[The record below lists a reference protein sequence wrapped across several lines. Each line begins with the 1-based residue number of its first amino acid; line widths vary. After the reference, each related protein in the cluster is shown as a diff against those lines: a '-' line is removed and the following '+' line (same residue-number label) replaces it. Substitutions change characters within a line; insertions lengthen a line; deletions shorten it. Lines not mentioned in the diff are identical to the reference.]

1 MVWARVL
8 QAFDVQPPHVGDRAF
23 QVRVAAQLQRQ
34 RVAGRHMRA
43 RPARAHAE
51 RDARVTCRRQVNVAI
66 EPAAYITATLD
77 VAALRPWPAPS
88 I

>member
-1 MVWARVL
+1 MARVL
-8 QAFDVQPPHVGDRAF
+8 QAFDVQVATHVGDRAP

-34 RVAGRHMRA
+34 RVAGQHIRA
-43 RPARAHAE
+43 RPAHALAE
-51 RDARVTCRRQVNVAI
+51 RGARVTRRRQVNVAI
-66 EPAAYITATLD
+66 EPEADITATLD

>member
-1 MVWARVL
+1 
-8 QAFDVQPPHVGDRAF
+8 
-23 QVRVAAQLQRQ
+23 
-34 RVAGRHMRA
+34 MRA

-66 EPAAYITATLD
+66 EPAADITATLD